1 LRRPR
6 TSSASAS
13 PGSCTEETSIKS
25 ALIGCVAAIL
35 VAKVNENTHGLY
47 YFHLMKDMEKY
58 GKSWKNTDFLQY
70 SFQDFQAFP
79 FAL

>member
-1 LRRPR
+1 
-6 TSSASAS
+6 
-13 PGSCTEETSIKS
+13 
-25 ALIGCVAAIL
+25 LIGCVAAIL

-47 YFHLMKDMEKY
+47 YSHLMKDMEKY